1 MRMKK
6 GFSDP
11 SRRFEVG
18 NGPKRRRAPS
28 QRSKRAVN
36 LSVDSELLTVAKEMN
51 INLSSA
57 LESALAELTAQE
69 RAKRFYEEN
78 KASIDAYNAYCERHG
93 TLAEQYYG
101 RDAFD
106 DPAV

>member
-11 SRRFEVG
+11 PRRFEVEPRQARRPG
-18 NGPKRRRAPS
+18 LRPKRAL
-28 QRSKRAVN
+28 N
-36 LSVDSELLTVAKEMN
+36 LSVDAELLKAAKAMN
-51 INLSSA
+51 INLSRA
-57 LESALAELTAQE
+57 LERTLDELTAKE

-78 KASIDAYNAYCERHG
+78 KSTIDAYNAYIERHG

-101 RDAFD
+101 RDALD